1 MISATIT
8 TFNGKKVNIRIPES
22 GKEIPLK
29 RYFYAKYV
37 FDQINELFGDE
48 KPLNEFS
55 FLKLVV
61 EFLGQVL
68 DIEPNV
74 IMGFNKGSFK
84 DNFEMLLPV
93 KDNMDWESI
102 DMTLYR
108 LYGHV
113 GSVFASIAPKE
124 VDGDFEFE
132 YKGEIFVIP
141 KIFGEYDIWSGEP
154 MPDMPTWMGVE
165 LCELEKKL
173 NEYSEK
179 IAPRGED
186 KLPLPLHMMTDDQQ
200 NLYFNTYFRHH
211 VEILACLIHRKDSP
225 NLAWMNGQYAID
237 LHIKT
242 MTDYL
247 SDIDCLTA
255 LQGFFFGI
263 LRSDQLEKMWLSNF
277 SSLLRSQLEQF
288 QEPKQ

>member
-132 YKGEIFVIP
+132 YKGETFVIP

-179 IAPRGED
+179 IAPRNEL
-186 KLPLPLHMMTDDQQ
+186 KQVIPLHEMSDDDMMR
-200 NLYFNTYFRHH
+200 YFNTYFRHH
-211 VEILACLIHRKDSP
+211 VEIISCMVHKKGCK
-225 NLAWMNGQYAID
+225 NLAWMNGQHAID
-237 LHIKT
+237 KHIEK
-242 MTDYL
+242 MTDYF
-247 SDIDCLTA
+247 SDISTEYVV
-255 LQGFFFGI
+255 QIFFFGVI
-263 LRSDQLEKMWLSNF
+263 SIPKLLQQKSLDTFLKYLNLREPLA
-277 SSLLRSQLEQF
+277 EQK
-288 QEPKQ
+288 P

>member
-102 DMTLYR
+102 DMTL
-108 LYGHV
+108 L
-113 GSVFASIAPKE
+113 
-124 VDGDFEFE
+124 
-132 YKGEIFVIP
+132 
-141 KIFGEYDIWSGEP
+141 
-154 MPDMPTWMGVE
+154 
-165 LCELEKKL
+165 
-173 NEYSEK
+173 
-179 IAPRGED
+179 
-186 KLPLPLHMMTDDQQ
+186 
-200 NLYFNTYFRHH
+200 
-211 VEILACLIHRKDSP
+211 
-225 NLAWMNGQYAID
+225 
-237 LHIKT
+237 
-242 MTDYL
+242 
-247 SDIDCLTA
+247 
-255 LQGFFFGI
+255 GF
-263 LRSDQLEKMWLSNF
+263 MVM
-277 SSLLRSQLEQF
+277 
-288 QEPKQ
+288 

>member
-132 YKGEIFVIP
+132 YKGETFVIP

-179 IAPRGED
+179 IAPRNE
-186 KLPLPLHMMTDDQQ
+186 LNQVIPLHEMSDTEQDI
-200 NLYFNTYFRHH
+200 YFNTYFRHH
-211 VEILACLIHRKDSP
+211 VQILACMVSKKGVT
-225 NLAWMNGQYAID
+225 NMAWMNGQVAID
-237 LHIKT
+237 AHIEY

-247 SDIDCLTA
+247 SNIDTENAIQC
-255 LQGFFFGI
+255 FFFGLNFLKMYERQI
-263 LRSDQLEKMWLSNF
+263 VLDTFSNLQRALDQ
-277 SSLLRSQLEQF
+277 SQEQ
-288 QEPKQ
+288 KQ